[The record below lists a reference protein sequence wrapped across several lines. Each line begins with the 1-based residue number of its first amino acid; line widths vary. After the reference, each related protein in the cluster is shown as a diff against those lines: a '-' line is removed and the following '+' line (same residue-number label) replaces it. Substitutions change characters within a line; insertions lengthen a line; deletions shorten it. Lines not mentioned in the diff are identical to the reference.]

1 MCMCVRLK
9 KGVDYMPHGSNCI
22 IHFFRMVARIFSYI
36 ILHVP
41 TYLGKGG
48 SPTFSD
54 LDVFADRTVI
64 RIRDTNSYKTAR
76 GSFSYRQIVYSVI
89 VICSRL
95 AQTYKQNKNHTLYE
109 FVLFHKNCM
118 NWYKNHTVLEFVI
131 QFV

>member
-1 MCMCVRLK
+1 
-9 KGVDYMPHGSNCI
+9 MPHGSNCI

-64 RIRDTNSYKTAR
+64 RIRDTNSYKTASLF
-76 GSFSYRQIVYSVI
+76 GQ
-89 VICSRL
+89 CHLL
-95 AQTYKQNKNHTLYE
+95 AACADLKTKQKSHL
-109 FVLFHKNCM
+109 V
-118 NWYKNHTVLEFVI
+118 
-131 QFV
+131 